1 MGLAVA
7 LSGAASWAQEGPREV
22 RRSDPAANCAMRE
35 VEPTREQLQAALA
48 RLVGLW
54 EAQEKNNRWRME
66 VKAEPEKGR
75 VVGILVRQGKR
86 SREVG
91 FSVGEHVFTA
101 WIAPDRAAVLI
112 DQKWRTGRDGK
123 TFRMNWIAGELDLC
137 RSNIDRL
144 VTRAGYVYR
153 RIEPD
158 QQQDGR

>member
-1 MGLAVA
+1 
-7 LSGAASWAQEGPREV
+7 
-22 RRSDPAANCAMRE
+22 MRE
-35 VEPTREQLQAALA
+35 VEPTREQLQTALA

-54 EAQEKNNRWRME
+54 EAEEKNNRWRME
-66 VKAEPEKGR
+66 VKAEPDKGR

-112 DQKWRTGRDGK
+112 NQKWRYGRDGK
-123 TFRMNWIAGELDLC
+123 SIGMNWISGELDLC

-158 QQQDGR
+158 PEQDGR